1 MEKDN
6 FFIDDK
12 ANFKDEDVSIFKTGK
27 GLNENV
33 IREISASLS
42 MSSVIATVSPCALV
56 LWSPRRSSASI
67 PIASAILTSA
77 FSTGSSS
84 PSFAP
89 IGGTLSSL
97 SIEFI
102 SSKA

>member
-33 IREISASLS
+33 ISEIS
-42 MSSVIATVSPCALV
+42 I
-56 LWSPRRSSASI
+56 I
-67 PIASAILTSA
+67 
-77 FSTGSSS
+77 
-84 PSFAP
+84 
-89 IGGTLSSL
+89 
-97 SIEFI
+97 
-102 SSKA
+102 KN

>member
-33 IREISASLS
+33 IREISRIKKIGRASCRER
-42 MSSVIATVSPCALV
+42 V
-56 LWSPRRSSASI
+56 
-67 PIASAILTSA
+67 
-77 FSTGSSS
+77 
-84 PSFAP
+84 
-89 IGGTLSSL
+89 
-97 SIEFI
+97 
-102 SSKA
+102 

>member
-33 IREISASLS
+33 IREISRIKNEPEFMLELRLKAYHEFERHPNPKFGPDLS
-42 MSSVIATVSPCALV
+42 FMIIHIIQKL
-56 LWSPRRSSASI
+56 LI
-67 PIASAILTSA
+67 KLLQIGKKFQILLDQ
-77 FSTGSSS
+77 
-84 PSFAP
+84 PL
-89 IGGTLSSL
+89 IN
-97 SIEFI
+97 
-102 SSKA
+102 